1 MLSLEKMKK
10 FLEYV
15 AEDLLSKYGTDLSR
29 IAVVFPNKR
38 ASLFLNE
45 YLARLAGRP
54 IWSPAYITISEL
66 FCSHSDRKIAD
77 PIKLVCDLHRCFMA
91 CTGYDETLDHF
102 YGWGQLLLSDFDD
115 LDKNMAPANRVF
127 ANLRDIHELDDVS
140 YLTDEQREMIRRFFS
155 NFSEEHNS
163 ELKRR
168 FLQLWSHIGDIYE
181 MYNHRLAEQGL
192 AYEGALY
199 RQVAN
204 DESITFQYDCYLFIG
219 FNLLQQVE
227 QMLFRRLKKE
237 GKARFYWDFDH
248 YYIGKNEAG
257 HYISQYLAD
266 FPNELDSNDA
276 GIYNCFGRKKDVAF
290 VSAPT
295 ENIQA
300 RYISTWLAERQR
312 VSDGRNTAIVLC
324 NEGLLQ
330 TVIHCL
336 PDEVDKVNITTGYP
350 LNQSP
355 IASLVTLLINL
366 QTSGYSQK
374 NQQFRLR
381 YVNAVLRHPYA
392 RYVSSAYKTL
402 YEELNASKVY
412 YPSQEQL
419 HKDDALAVLFDA
431 TVANAPLSDFNA
443 ALLVWLTRII
453 RHIAQTIQ
461 EEPAGTADPLTGEAL
476 FRMYTLLNRLCG
488 LIESGDLTVDIT
500 TLQRLVGQLVTST
513 TIPFHGEPAVGI
525 QIMGVLETRNLDFDH
540 VLLLSCNEGNMPK
553 GVSDT
558 SFIPYSIRKAYG
570 LTTVDNKVAIYA
582 YYFHRLLQRASD
594 VTLVYNNA
602 TNDGQQGEM
611 SRFMLQMM
619 VESRHKIRFQ
629 TLQAG
634 LALNIRHPK
643 PVAKTEAV
651 MQLLQQR
658 FSRDNGGIS
667 PTAVNRYLRCP
678 LQFFYHYVCN
688 ILEPDDNEED
698 LIDNRVFGNIFH
710 QAAQIIYTD
719 MSQRSPRIMPADI
732 DSLLKSGVEIERA
745 VDDAFKSEL
754 FAIKDPSR
762 PLPPFD
768 GLQIINREVIIRYV
782 RLLLEVDRR
791 LAPFTILGLERDV
804 KGTFRVN
811 EHFTTTIGGR
821 IDRLD
826 CINTPDGGERI
837 RVIDY
842 KTGSKRL
849 KTFADVE
856 AIFDPANIREHSD
869 YYLQTFLYSILQR
882 RNTNGTPVSPALL
895 FIQHA
900 GSEDYDPILS
910 LGKTPVGDI
919 ADISDLFLQKLHEII
934 GDIFN
939 PDISFCP
946 TDFRQRCSNCP
957 YAALCGSIL

>member
-1 MLSLEKMKK
+1 MKK
-10 FLEYV
+10 FLESV

-29 IAVVFPNKR
+29 VAVIFPNKR
-38 ASLFLNE
+38 ASLFLND

-54 IWSPAYITISEL
+54 VWSPAYITISEL

-91 CTGYDETLDHF
+91 CTGFDETLDHF

-115 LDKNMAPANRVF
+115 IDKNMAPANRVF

-140 YLTDEQREMIRRFFS
+140 YLTDEQRDMIRRFFS

-163 ELKRR
+163 ELKKR

-181 MYNHRLAEQGL
+181 MYNQRLAEQRL

-199 RQVAN
+199 RQVAT
-204 DESITFQYDCYLFIG
+204 DDDITFHYDQYIFVG

-227 QMLFRRLKKE
+227 QVLFRRLRKE
-237 GKARFYWDFDH
+237 GKARFYWDFDR
-248 YYIGKNEAG
+248 YYVGKNEAG

-276 GIYNCFGRKKDVAF
+276 ETYDCFRRKKEVAF
-290 VSAPT
+290 ISAPT

-300 RYISTWLAERQR
+300 RYISTWLHENQR
-312 VSDGRNTAIVLC
+312 ISDGRRTAVVLC

-350 LNQSP
+350 LAQSP
-355 IASLVTLLINL
+355 IASLVTLLISL
-366 QTSGYSQK
+366 QTNGYSQK
-374 NQQFRLR
+374 SQAFRLR
-381 YVNAVLRHPYA
+381 YVNAILRHPYA
-392 RYVSSAYKTL
+392 RYVSEAYQAL
-402 YEELNASKVY
+402 YDELNTNKTY
-412 YPSQEQL
+412 YPSLEQL
-419 HKDDALAVLFDA
+419 HKDEALAVMFDA
-431 TVANAPLSDFNA
+431 SVANAALSEFNA
-443 ALLVWLTRII
+443 GLLAWLTRII
-453 RHIAQTIQ
+453 RHIAQTISA
-461 EEPAGTADPLTGEAL
+461 ESAEATDPLTGEAL
-476 FRMYTLLNRLCG
+476 FRMYTLLNRLSG
-488 LIESGDLTVDIT
+488 LIESGDLVVDIT

-602 TNDGQQGEM
+602 TNDGHRGEM

-619 VESRHKIRFQ
+619 VESGHKIHFQ

-634 LALNIRHPK
+634 QSLAIPHPK
-643 PVAKTEAV
+643 AINKTDAV
-651 MQLLQQR
+651 MQLMLKR
-658 FSRDNGGIS
+658 FAPDNGGIS

-698 LIDNRVFGNIFH
+698 LIDNRTFGNIFH
-710 QAAQIIYTD
+710 QAAQNIYEK
-719 MSQRSPRIMPADI
+719 MSQRSTRIMPADL
-732 DSLLKSGVEIERA
+732 DSLLKSGVDIERA
-745 VDDAFKSEL
+745 VDDAFKREL
-754 FAIKDPSR
+754 FQIKDASR

-768 GLQIINREVIIRYV
+768 GLQIINREVIIKYV

-791 LAPFTILGLERDV
+791 LAPFTILGLECDV
-804 KGTFRVN
+804 KGAFKVN

-826 CINTPDGGERI
+826 CIKTPEGGERI

-856 AIFDPANIREHSD
+856 AIFDPANIKEHSD
-869 YYLQTFLYSILQR
+869 YYLQTFLYSILLR
-882 RNTNGTPVSPALL
+882 RKTNETPVSPALL

-900 GSEDYDPILS
+900 GGEAYDPVLS
-910 LGKTPVGDI
+910 LGKAPVSDI
-919 ADISDLFLQKLHEII
+919 AEISDLFLQRLHQLI

-939 PDISFCP
+939 PDIAFCP
-946 TDFRQRCSNCP
+946 TEYRQRCSLCP
-957 YAALCGSIL
+957 YAALCGI